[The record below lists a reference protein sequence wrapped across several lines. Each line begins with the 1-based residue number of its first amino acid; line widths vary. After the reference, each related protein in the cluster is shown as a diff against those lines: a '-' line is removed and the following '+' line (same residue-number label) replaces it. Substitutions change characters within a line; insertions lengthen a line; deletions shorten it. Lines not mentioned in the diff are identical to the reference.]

1 MNVRDNIR
9 KYIQDKGLT
18 QAVMARRAGLTP
30 TKLSM
35 ALQNKRK
42 LDVDEFIRLCEAMG
56 VTTEEIQA
64 YGSKRA

>member
-1 MNVRDNIR
+1 MSVRDNIR

-56 VTTEEIQA
+56 VSMEEMRN
-64 YGSKRA
+64 YDSKSA

>member
-1 MNVRDNIR
+1 MSVRDNIR

-56 VTTEEIQA
+56 VSMEEMRNYA
-64 YGSKRA
+64 SKSA